1 MPIISIAIQKGGS
14 GKTTTAI
21 NLAAALREMG
31 KSVLL
36 IDLDPQANLTQ
47 ALGINGETEENI
59 YSLIKQNA
67 TGKDVDA
74 SKAIVEK
81 SKLSIIPSTLDLAN
95 AELELVSVY
104 GREFMLR
111 NILKPF
117 KNNYDYIFVD
127 CPPAIGMLTVNALVA
142 SDYVLIPL
150 QAEYLPMKGV
160 QSFMRTFHQVKK
172 QMNNQIQVIGFLL
185 TKYEK
190 RKTMNR
196 QIMEQLNAEF
206 GNLVFDAGI
215 RNNIALAQAQEK
227 GVPIFQYDIS
237 SNGAQDYM
245 QLAQEFLK
253 RAGK

>member
-1 MPIISIAIQKGGS
+1 MIISIAIQKGGS
-14 GKTTTAI
+14 GKTTTCV

-36 IDLDPQANLTQ
+36 IDLDPQANLSQ
-47 ALGINGETEENI
+47 AMGINGEAEENT

-67 TGKDVDA
+67 IGKNADP
-74 SKAIVEK
+74 SNAIIEK
-81 SKLSIIPSTLDLAN
+81 NKLSVIPSSLDLAN

-104 GREFMLR
+104 GREFMLK
-111 NILKPF
+111 NILKPLRSS
-117 KNNYDYIFVD
+117 YDYIFVD

-142 SDYVLIPL
+142 SDFVLIPL

-160 QSFMRTFHQVKK
+160 QSFMHTFHHVKK
-172 QMNNQIQVIGFLL
+172 QMNNQIEVIGFLL

-206 GNLVFDAGI
+206 GDLVFDTGI

-227 GVPIFQYDIS
+227 GVPIFQYDIT
-237 SNGAQDYM
+237 SNGAQDYI

-253 RAGK
+253 RITK